1 MGSQGLQRHL
11 YKSKIRTKI
20 QNVKPNKPPV
30 ARKTLGLKC
39 EEPFGGHPPTTAD
52 HVLLSPLY
60 LSQWSKLQNLVKILF
75 PRLIFQPLSWEPI
88 HAHHN
93 NIWNYICTYWGLKIY
108 CSNNHKRVSRTI
120 YKNIKYHLFKI
131 FYYIL

>member
-1 MGSQGLQRHL
+1 MKSVSTIELYSNIYSIVSEICYTILKISFLFCNCIFKIFFFYL
-11 YKSKIRTKI
+11 YKSKIRIKI

-30 ARKTLGLKC
+30 ARKTLGPKC

-93 NIWNYICTYWGLKIY
+93 NIWNCICT
-108 CSNNHKRVSRTI
+108 
-120 YKNIKYHLFKI
+120 
-131 FYYIL
+131 